1 MSLTYVTAFLK
12 LYDRDSQERLEHVK
26 ALLKINAPFVVFVSQ
41 CYIDQLYA
49 LRSTNILYYVL
60 ELTDTQTYQLLSP
73 FKSKLPSSRNTQ
85 KDTFEFLTLMSA
97 KAELVNRVTASN
109 PFQTEQFA
117 WIDAA
122 IFHVLQNPHVAQQQ
136 LERLCAATLKPD
148 QSIIIPGCW
157 DSKGSPGKDSIH
169 WRFIGGLLLGRATSW
184 SNFWQHH
191 KKYLPIAFDGCAWEV
206 NYWAYIEA
214 KEGGISWFKAD
225 HNDSILNIPDSM
237 FSKPPISPIL
247 WLTRRAM
254 KVGSYSYPSLSPFLP
269 TSPSFL
275 ELGGQQFL
283 NVRYVNYTQTP
294 EACYI
299 INDSKSRLKTENC
312 LFRLKDYEEVE
323 SSVLMKVET
332 SLEETGDTYMGLE
345 DVRLYKVGDQAKF
358 VATQFQW
365 SPSRQIRI
373 AVGCVDLSNGI
384 FHDFQVIEPPQPTGC
399 EKNWIP
405 IVRGDKEQFI
415 YQWYPLQI
423 GEIRGNRLEIIQ
435 TWPMSPLFQ
444 KVRGSSV
451 FHEVEEGLIGVV
463 HYSIEGSPRNY
474 YHMLIVLNR
483 DTLKPL
489 LVSQPFVFGR
499 VGIEFC
505 IGFAIRAGDYQF
517 WYSQHDRD
525 PVWLTIPRTELVMRP
540 ILD

>member
-12 LYDRDSQERLEHVK
+12 LYEHDSTERLEQVK
-26 ALLKINAPFVVFVSQ
+26 ALLKINAPLVVFVSQ

-60 ELTDTQTYQLLSP
+60 NLEDTRTYQLLSP
-73 FKSKLPSSRNTQ
+73 FKDRLPENRNTQ

-97 KAELVNRVTASN
+97 KAELVNRVAASN

-122 IFHVLQNPHVAQQQ
+122 IFHILQNAHVAQQR

-157 DSKGSPGKDSIH
+157 DSKGCPSKDSIH
-169 WRFIGGLLLGRATSW
+169 WRFIGGLILGTVNAWGR
-184 SNFWQHH
+184 FWQHH
-191 KKYLPIAFDGCAWEV
+191 KTYLPIAFDGCAWEV
-206 NYWAYIEA
+206 NYWAHIEA

-237 FSKPPISPIL
+237 FSKPPANPVA
-247 WLTRRAM
+247 WLTQKAT
-254 KVGSYSYPSLSPFLP
+254 KTGAYSYPSLSPFLP

-294 EACYI
+294 EAYYI
-299 INDSKSRLKTENC
+299 INDPKSRLKTENC
-312 LFRLKDYEEVE
+312 LFRLKNYEEVE
-323 SSVLMKVET
+323 GSQFMKVKTE
-332 SLEETGDTYMGLE
+332 LEETGDTYMGLE
-345 DVRLYKVGDQAKF
+345 DVRLYEVDGKAKF

-373 AVGCVDLSNGI
+373 AVGSVDLTEGL
-384 FHDFQVIEPPQPTGC
+384 FHDFQVIEPPQQTGC

-405 IVRGDKEQFI
+405 IVRGGKEEFI

-423 GEIRGNRLEIIQ
+423 GIIKGNRLEITQ
-435 TWPMSPLFQ
+435 TWPTSRLFQ

-463 HYSIEGSPRNY
+463 HYSIDGSPRNY
-474 YHMLIVLNR
+474 YHMLVTLDR

-499 VGIEFC
+499 IGIEFC
-505 IGFAIRAGDYQF
+505 IGFAVRGSEFQF

-525 PVWLTIPRTELVMRP
+525 PVWLTILRTEIVMRP
-540 ILD
+540 ILN